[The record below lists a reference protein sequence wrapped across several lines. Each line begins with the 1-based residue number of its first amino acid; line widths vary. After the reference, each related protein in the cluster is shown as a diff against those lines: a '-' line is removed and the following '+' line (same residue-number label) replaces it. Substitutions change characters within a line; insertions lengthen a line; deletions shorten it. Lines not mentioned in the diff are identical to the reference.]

1 MERDAFDSKKTDA
14 ILKEHDRFNI
24 YVNNYSYLI
33 KMNDLNDF
41 KTCFRNYKVFY
52 KSVEFLSNFTH
63 DKNIIL
69 RALKETLD
77 SKKLK
82 EVQERLD
89 EIRDAGTEASF
100 AFKDMSQ
107 QIGQIAK
114 NSGDL
119 RDSIIASGKAAKDLV
134 KESNELAKF
143 TTADLSDKKQAA
155 KFETH
160 SMNLAKKRA
169 KIESQIRVLNV

>member
-1 MERDAFDSKKTDA
+1 MP
-14 ILKEHDRFNI
+14 
-24 YVNNYSYLI
+24 
-33 KMNDLNDF
+33 
-41 KTCFRNYKVFY
+41 
-52 KSVEFLSNFTH
+52 
-63 DKNIIL
+63 
-69 RALKETLD
+69 LD

-143 TTADLSDKKQAA
+143 TTADFKLSLISILTTVAMIFDMKK
-155 KFETH
+155 KFIYILNSSEFKIAD
-160 SMNLAKKRA
+160 SEFKLNLILAF
-169 KIESQIRVLNV
+169 